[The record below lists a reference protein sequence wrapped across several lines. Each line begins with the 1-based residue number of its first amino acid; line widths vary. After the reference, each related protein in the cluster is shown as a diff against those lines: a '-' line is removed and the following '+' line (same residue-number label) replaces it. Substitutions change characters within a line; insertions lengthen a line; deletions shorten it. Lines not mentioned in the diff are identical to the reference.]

1 MARAMM
7 KASGMPAPRL
17 RGIFPEIWYDMD
29 RFFEPFELAVPS
41 WPMLWRGKNDAVI
54 PELDVVEHVDSI
66 TIEAELPG
74 VDKADLSVTLASG
87 MLTVKGH
94 KKREKEDKDENYYL
108 AERKY
113 GAFERS
119 LRLPE
124 TIDYAKVEAKFDR
137 GVLKVTAPKR
147 ADANEINRKIDI
159 K

>member
-1 MARAMM
+1 
-7 KASGMPAPRL
+7 
-17 RGIFPEIWYDMD
+17 MD
-29 RFFEPFELAVPS
+29 RFFELLELAVPS
-41 WPMLWRGKNDAVI
+41 WPMLWREKNDAVI
-54 PELDVVEHVDSI
+54 PELDVVEHADSI

-74 VDKADLSVTLASG
+74 VDKADLSVTLANG

-94 KKREKEDKDENYYL
+94 KKREKEDKDENHYL

-147 ADANEINRKIDI
+147 ADANEIDRKIDI